1 MAFNRVPARLFF
13 IIVCCS
19 LAAVPA
25 FAGEDWKPID
35 PSQLALK
42 TSVVEKDADA
52 EAIFWEVH
60 IDDAGD
66 DLVFSHYIRIKVFTE
81 RGKESQSRIDIPYY
95 SWNRITDVAGRTIKP
110 DGTIV
115 ELKKDA
121 VFDRTILKAGGAK
134 LKAKSFAMPAV
145 EPGVIIEYRWKEI
158 RTYEIANNLR
168 LQFQREIPVQ
178 SVKYYLKPGRKE
190 ILHTSAGMSTK
201 MFNGDP
207 VPFNREKDGFYSTGM
222 NDVPAFH
229 DEPRMPPENQ
239 VRRWMLVYYTMD
251 KPTAPAQYWPKLGK
265 ELYEESKSSLKV
277 NDDIRKAAS
286 AAIGDASAPEQKLQ
300 RLFDF
305 CRARIKN
312 INSHVSGLT
321 EADRLKLKKNE
332 SPADTLKR
340 EVGTGQD
347 INFLFGALA
356 SAAGFDARI
365 ARLAD
370 RSDTFFDVNFTSS
383 YFLSAYNIAVK
394 VGTEWKFFDPASI
407 YVPFGMLR
415 WQEEGMPA
423 LICDAKEA
431 GFIKTP
437 MSPSEKS
444 LQKRTAVLKLSDDG
458 TLEGDIR
465 IEYTGQFAVEKKYKN
480 DDASPAQRE
489 ENLRDLLKEQMS
501 TAELS
506 EIKIENVT
514 DPVKPFVYA
523 FHVRVPGYAQRTG
536 KRLFLQPAFF
546 QKGIGSLFSASS
558 RKHDIYFH
566 YPWMEDDSVTIQLP
580 PGFALDNADAP
591 VPLHSQNVADY
602 KVRIT
607 VIGKNEALRYSR
619 AFSFTGL
626 VFPSSSYSG
635 LKQLFDIVHERDN
648 HTITLKQAAAS
659 Q

>member
-1 MAFNRVPARLFF
+1 MAFNRVLVRLFYL
-13 IIVCCS
+13 IIIFVVADTS
-19 LAAVPA
+19 AL
-25 FAGEDWKPID
+25 AGEDWRPIERAE
-35 PSQLALK
+35 LALK
-42 TSVVEKDADA
+42 VPVVEKDADA

-60 IDDAGD
+60 IDDAGY
-66 DLVFSHYIRIKVFTE
+66 DLIFSHYIRIKVFNE

-95 SWNRITDVAGRTIKP
+95 SWYRITDVAGRTIKP

-121 VFDRTILKAGGAK
+121 VFDRTILKAGSVK

-145 EPGVIIEYRWKEI
+145 EPGVVIEYRWKEI
-158 RTYEIANNLR
+158 RSYEMANNLR

-178 SVKYYLKPGRKE
+178 SVRYYLKPGRKE
-190 ILHTSAGMSTK
+190 ILYSSAGMSTK

-207 VPFNREKDGFYSTGM
+207 VPFSREKDGFYSTGM
-222 NDVPAFH
+222 NNVPAFH

-239 VRRWMLVYYTMD
+239 VRTWMLVYYSTD

-370 RSDTFFDVNFTSS
+370 RSDTFFDINFTSS
-383 YFLSAYNIAVK
+383 YFLRAYNIAVK
-394 VGTEWKFFDPASI
+394 VGTDWKFFDPASI

-437 MSPSEKS
+437 ISPSEKS
-444 LQKRTAVLKLSDDG
+444 LQKRTAALKLSDDG
-458 TLEGDIR
+458 TLEGDVR
-465 IEYTGQFAVEKKYKN
+465 IEYTGQFAVEKKDKN

-501 TAELS
+501 TGELS
-506 EIKIENVT
+506 DIKIQNVT
-514 DPVKPFVYA
+514 DPAKPFVYA

-536 KRLFLQPAFF
+536 KRLFVQPAFF

-566 YPWMEDDSVTIQLP
+566 YPWMEDDSVTIELP

-591 VPLHSQNVADY
+591 TSLHSENVADY
-602 KVRIT
+602 KVKIA
-607 VIGKNEALRYSR
+607 VIGKNEALRYNR
-619 AFSFTGL
+619 TFSFTGL

-635 LKQLFDIVHERDN
+635 LKQLFDIIHERDN
-648 HTITLKQAAAS
+648 HTITLKQASAS